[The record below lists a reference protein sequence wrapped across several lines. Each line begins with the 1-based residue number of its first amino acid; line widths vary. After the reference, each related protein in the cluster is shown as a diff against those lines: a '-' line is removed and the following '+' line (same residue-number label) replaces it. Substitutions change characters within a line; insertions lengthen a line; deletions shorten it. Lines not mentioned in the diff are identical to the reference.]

1 MIFWGVIMASWLWLP
16 GAMDPSKAL
25 FGEKPWIFFLRR
37 NMNYINYICDLLI
50 DNNSVYSR
58 K

>member
-1 MIFWGVIMASWLWLP
+1 MASWLWLP